1 MPRINE
7 EVLTNCLVGLIVE
20 NEQVRAAAAPVYVPP
35 ALEVDE
41 LGERYDQALDEINQ
55 YRVNEGREKIEPP
68 AEFKQKVID
77 TFLRRMEAQGRVHYL
92 A

>member
-7 EVLTNCLVGLIVE
+7 EVLTNCLIGLIVE
-20 NEQVRAAAAPVYVPP
+20 NEQVRAAAGQIIVPP

-41 LGERYDQALDEINQ
+41 LGQRYDQALDEINQ

-68 AEFKQKVID
+68 PEFKQKVID
-77 TFLRRMEAQGRVHYL
+77 TFLRQMEAQGRVHYL